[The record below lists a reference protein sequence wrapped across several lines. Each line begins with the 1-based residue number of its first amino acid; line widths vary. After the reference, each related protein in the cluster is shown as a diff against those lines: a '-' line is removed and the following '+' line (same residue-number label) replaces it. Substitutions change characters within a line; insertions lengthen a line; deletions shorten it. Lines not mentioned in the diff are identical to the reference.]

1 MAEVK
6 ISDLPEATSADGNII
21 IPVIAAGT
29 TKKITLSN
37 LLFTNSIGAEQISE
51 NAVGPS
57 EASGALASELS
68 QTVAASITP
77 SRIGAATTAAAAAAQ
92 AQANSA
98 NALASSKV
106 KTFSQ
111 PTTPVATTI
120 GDLWVDTAT
129 TQLYR
134 STSTGTSGWVTQDII
149 AAESITSDKIA
160 ANSITAAQI
169 AGGTITANGI
179 AANSITSTQIAAN
192 SITSTQIAGGTIT
205 ANEIATNTITA
216 AQIDGGTITANEIA
230 TNTITANEIV
240 ANTIT
245 TDQIAAN
252 TITANEIVANSITS
266 DQIAANTITADT
278 LQANS
283 VTAHQVAAGGVTAIH
298 IANNSI
304 STGAVISNSIT
315 SASIS
320 SNNLSLKGTLDGD
333 FDGSITGP
341 DGSGDYTFNLG
352 TKGFILHAPSG
363 TAVMNTLVAR
373 NNIVTGN
380 MISYDEGLGGLT
392 TDTNGKIKID
402 VDDET
407 LKIAGGKLEIGTVPS
422 NAIANA
428 YQDINWTGYSAGT
441 ENTGFRTDTPGLV
454 SGGVFTFGAT
464 HPETG
469 NPLNPNANMTT
480 SDASSVSGSM
490 DGFAVGDICVL
501 MKNTSGS
508 NYDPLPLV
516 IKISLIYYRPAYQDA
531 IWASGSY
538 AGQVNRGHR
547 PLGARIYWVPANP
560 IEIKRALPTGTIT
573 SSSGHSINFNNGMM
587 ASSTQVMDTDGT
599 YGIINTKTVSTWGS
613 ASNVKPELYNYLT
626 PHDGTVLNDAGGGIG
641 TSYARRD
648 ESPRNTQPQTLISN
662 YEVDSPPVM
671 HFLKLDANDYATAPT
686 NIANIA
692 LYNLPFEIDLIGRCK
707 IKVASKTG
715 FVIGE
720 SISGS
725 SSLFPARGTITDT
738 FTITEAHSTGTVTTN
753 FIEYEQVG
761 ATVFT
766 ASDTVTGGTSSST
779 TTIED
784 NNNAGFTGGIIGAD
798 GIEHV
803 ARFGSQTEGG
813 ETKFLLTMRAVWSQ
827 TDSTSL
833 LDLQN
838 QTQIRSTHLG
848 DVGYGSINPVFP
860 ATKFTTAIPRFTIQ
874 GPDNDNQRYLYVW
887 LGTQCGNLGGT
898 SISSN
903 RVFQN
908 VDEYIRI
915 GLKSTND
922 SWAALS
928 ATGTLT
934 NTTNTWTSKPILDPF
949 NASRNFD
956 GS

>member
-6 ISDLPEATSADGNII
+6 ITSLTEATSADGAII
-21 IPVIAAGT
+21 IPVVQGGI
-29 TKKITLSN
+29 TKRITLSN

-179 AANSITSTQIAAN
+179 AANNITSTQIAANSITSTHIAGGTITSDQIAAN

-320 SNNLSLKGTLDGD
+320 SNNLSLKGTLNGD

-402 VDDET
+402 VDDDT

-422 NAIANA
+422 SAVVNA
-428 YQDINWTGYSAGT
+428 YQDINWTGFSAGI
-441 ENTGFRTDTPGLV
+441 ENTPIRPDGEIGGV
-454 SGGVFTFGAT
+454 SGGVMFFTQSDNTHLTISDPDNGNAT
-464 HPETG
+464 G
-469 NPLNPNANMTT
+469 
-480 SDASSVSGSM
+480 G
-490 DGFAVGDICVL
+490 DGTVEGFEVGDICVIT
-501 MKNTSGS
+501 KNTSGS
-508 NYDPLPLV
+508 NHDPLNFVVRLTSQIFFKVQGSTTGTGYVPKGV
-516 IKISLIYYRPAYQDA
+516 RFYWAPAQPSEVKSA
-531 IWASGSY
+531 IPS
-538 AGQVNRGHR
+538 
-547 PLGARIYWVPANP
+547 
-560 IEIKRALPTGTIT
+560 GTIT
-573 SSSGHSINFNNGMM
+573 TSSGHSINFNEGMHGEQSV
-587 ASSTQVMDTDGT
+587 ATTDGT
-599 YGIINTKTVSTWGS
+599 YGIINTKTVSG
-613 ASNVKPELYNYLT
+613 AHPELYKYQGVDASATGNRAT
-626 PHDGTVLNDAGGGIG
+626 NNFGTAHVPSLITLGSDPQDAIFLLGK
-641 TSYARRD
+641 
-648 ESPRNTQPQTLISN
+648 ISA
-662 YEVDSPPVM
+662 DD
-671 HFLKLDANDYATAPT
+671 HTDAAT
-686 NIANIA
+686 NISRVILN
-692 LYNLPFEIDLIGRCK
+692 NLPFEIDLVGRCK
-707 IKVASKTG
+707 IKVADKTG

-766 ASDTVTGGTSSST
+766 ASDTVTGSTSSSST
-779 TTIED
+779 TVAN
-784 NNNAGFTGGIIGAD
+784 NNNAGFTGGIIGKD
-798 GIEHV
+798 GITNI
-803 ARFGSQTEGG
+803 AKFGSQINNG
-813 ETKFLLTMRAVWSQ
+813 ETKISLTLRAVWSS
-827 TDSTSL
+827 TDNLTGDDLSGKSQNRSKTSS
-833 LDLQN
+833 DL
-838 QTQIRSTHLG
+838 
-848 DVGYGSINPVFP
+848 GYGTVNPLMP
-860 ATKFTTAIPRFTIQ
+860 NTKFTHTVSNFSIA
-874 GPDNDNQRYLYVW
+874 GPDNDTQKYLYVW
-887 LGTQCGNLGGT
+887 VGTQAGNL
-898 SISSN
+898 SVSN
-903 RVFQN
+903 SHPSNKIFDIN
-908 VDEYIRI
+908 EYIRF
-915 GLKSTND
+915 GLKSSND
-922 SWAALS
+922 SWIS
-928 ATGTLT
+928 MSTTGTLT
-934 NTTNTWTSKPILDPF
+934 NTSNAWSSLLDP
-949 NASRNFD
+949 NSDHRNFS

>member
-51 NAVGPS
+51 NAVGTS
-57 EASGALASELS
+57 EASAALTSELS
-68 QTVAASITP
+68 QTVAAGITP
-77 SRIGAATTAAAAAAQ
+77 SSIGAASTAAAAAAQ
-92 AQANSA
+92 AQADSA

-111 PTTPVATTI
+111 PTTPTATTI
-120 GDLWVDTAT
+120 GDLWVDTET

-134 STSTGTSGWVTQDII
+134 STSTGTSSWVTQDII
-149 AAESITSDKIA
+149 AAQSITSDKIA
-160 ANSITAAQI
+160 ANSITA
-169 AGGTITANGI
+169 T
-179 AANSITSTQIAAN
+179 
-192 SITSTQIAGGTIT
+192 
-205 ANEIATNTITA
+205 
-216 AQIDGGTITANEIA
+216 QIDGGTITANEIA
-230 TNTITANEIV
+230 

-252 TITANEIVANSITS
+252 TITANEIVANSITA

-392 TDTNGKIKID
+392 TDTNGNIKID

-428 YQDINWTGYSAGT
+428 YQDINWTGYSAGI
-441 ENTGFRTDTPGLV
+441 ENTGARADGVGGTA
-454 SGGVFTFGAT
+454 GGVMYFAAADNT
-464 HPETG
+464 HANITG
-469 NPLNPNANMTT
+469 
-480 SDASSVSGSM
+480 SSFVGSI
-490 DGFAVGDICVL
+490 DGFANGDICVL

-508 NYDPLPLV
+508 NYDPLNLV
-516 IKISLIYYRPAYQDA
+516 IKITMSMY
-531 IWASGSY
+531 
-538 AGQVNRGHR
+538 
-547 PLGARIYWVPANP
+547 LGAQGAPGMTGYVPAGVRIYWTPAEP
-560 IEIKRALPTGTIT
+560 IEVKRALPSGIITT
-573 SSSGHSINFNNGMM
+573 SSNHSRNFNQGLYGEQ
-587 ASSTQVMDTDGT
+587 SIVTDTDGT
-599 YGIINTKTVSTWGS
+599 YGIINTKIVSG
-613 ASNVKPELYNYLT
+613 AHPELYNYQST
-626 PHDGTVLNDAGGGIG
+626 DADAAGTRETNNPAVGNIPSLIG
-641 TSYARRD
+641 
-648 ESPRNTQPQTLISN
+648 N
-662 YEVDSPPVM
+662 YNLGEELMLLAKFDST
-671 HFLKLDANDYATAPT
+671 DYVTAAT
-686 NIANIA
+686 NIANIKI
-692 LYNLPFEIDLIGRCK
+692 YNLPFEIDLIGRCK

-715 FVIGE
+715 FVVGE

-725 SSLFPARGTITDT
+725 SSLASGTITDA
-738 FTITEAHSTGTVTTN
+738 FTITETLSTGTVTTD
-753 FIEYEQVG
+753 FIEYEQIG

-766 ASDTVTGGTSSST
+766 TSDTVTGGTSSST

-784 NNNAGFTGGIIGAD
+784 NNNGGFTGGIIGKD
-798 GIEHV
+798 GLTHI
-803 ARFGSQTEGG
+803 ARFGSQTDNG
-813 ETKFLLTMRAVWSQ
+813 ETRLTLILQAVWSS
-827 TDSTSL
+827 TDNLTAR
-833 LDLQN
+833 DLAGKSSV
-838 QTQIRSTHLG
+838 RSTTAVDL
-848 DVGYGSINPVFP
+848 GYGTVNPLLP
-860 ATKFTTAIPRFTIQ
+860 ATKFTHTLPNWTIT
-874 GPDNDNQRYLYVW
+874 GPDNDNQKYLYVW
-887 LGTQCGNLGGT
+887 VGTQSGNMGSPVLE
-898 SISSN
+898 SN
-903 RVFQN
+903 KVFERN
-908 VDEYIRI
+908 KMLRF

-922 SWAALS
+922 SWISMS

-934 NTTNTWTSKPILDPF
+934 NTSNAWSSILDP
-949 NASRNFD
+949 NSDNRNFD